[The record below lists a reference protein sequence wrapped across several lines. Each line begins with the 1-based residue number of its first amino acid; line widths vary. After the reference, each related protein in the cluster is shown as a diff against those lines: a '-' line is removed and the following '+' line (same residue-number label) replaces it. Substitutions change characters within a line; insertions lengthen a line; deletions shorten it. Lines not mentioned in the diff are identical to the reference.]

1 MASMFL
7 APTLTPHGHLVLVED
22 SAAAATDS
30 EVGQRLRDAFARGPG
45 HGLLQLGAGEAGTA
59 LPPVFSY
66 LRGGCGRGW
75 GRPPPL
81 PPPSGAAAEG
91 AAKPPPPAGAGWA
104 GVV

>member
-59 LPPVFSY
+59 VPPGLSYSPGCLDGGLWRPRLLARLAGRVARSTAALPAPP
-66 LRGGCGRGW
+66 RGGVAR
-75 GRPPPL
+75 L
-81 PPPSGAAAEG
+81 
-91 AAKPPPPAGAGWA
+91 
-104 GVV
+104 

>member
-59 LPPVFSY
+59 VPPVFSY
-66 LRGGCGRGW
+66 WRGGRGAPL
-75 GRPPPL
+75 GPPRSLRPLSGPAAQGPRAPPHPL
-81 PPPSGAAAEG
+81 RE
-91 AAKPPPPAGAGWA
+91 
-104 GVV
+104 

>member
-45 HGLLQLGAGEAGTA
+45 TVCYSLGWRGRHGDPRGLLLLARVQWHYVTRLCSELIWRTRRRRDQL
-59 LPPVFSY
+59 
-66 LRGGCGRGW
+66 RR
-75 GRPPPL
+75 RPMR
-81 PPPSGAAAEG
+81 S
-91 AAKPPPPAGAGWA
+91 WIRWC
-104 GVV
+104 

>member
-59 LPPVFSY
+59 IPPGLSY
-66 LRGGCGRGW
+66 WRGGNGASCS
-75 GRPPPL
+75 RPPPF
-81 PPPSGAAAEG
+81 PPLAGAGGHG
-91 AAKPPPPAGAGWA
+91 ARNPPPPAAPEA
-104 GVV
+104 P

>member
-45 HGLLQLGAGEAGTA
+45 HGLLQLGAGEAGTGV
-59 LPPVFSY
+59 PPVVSSW
-66 LRGGCGRGW
+66 GGESA
-75 GRPPPL
+75 PDVV
-81 PPPSGAAAEG
+81 PPPSSAPSCRAAA
-91 AAKPPPPAGAGWA
+91 APHASAPPAPLL
-104 GVV
+104 